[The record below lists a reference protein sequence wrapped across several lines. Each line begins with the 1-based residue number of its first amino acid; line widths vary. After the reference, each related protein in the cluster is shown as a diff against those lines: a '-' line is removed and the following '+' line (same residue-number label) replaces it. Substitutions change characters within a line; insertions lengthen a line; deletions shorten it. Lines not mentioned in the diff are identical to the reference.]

1 MCIRTCVHVCF
12 FYHPYLLKPNKW
24 AYCRLLFKSQCVRT
38 WVGVVAGGDNMKPG
52 VAHKAAGKSEFL

>member
-1 MCIRTCVHVCF
+1 MCVFPIT
-12 FYHPYLLKPNKW
+12 LLKPNKW
-24 AYCRLLFKSQCVRT
+24 TYCRLLFKSQCVRT